1 MESMEQFIGS
11 RLVRIGDL
19 GVGGK
24 LYGGRMLE
32 FLAEQAAV
40 FAVRI
45 TGKRHLAGY
54 RFDNVVLSR
63 PVGEGEIVE
72 FYGEVKEFRRC
83 SVTFFIHGRVGG
95 AAALEAECT
104 FVNVDEKGCKQPLKE
119 S

>member
-1 MESMEQFIGS
+1 MEQFIGS
-11 RLVRIGDL
+11 RLVKICDL

-40 FAVRI
+40 FAVKI
-45 TGKRHLAGY
+45 TGKHHLAGY

-63 PVGEGEIVE
+63 PVTEGEIID
-72 FYGEVKEFRRC
+72 FYGAGPVSRRC
-83 SVTFFIHGRVGG
+83 SVTFHISARVKGVP
-95 AAALEAECT
+95 ALEADCT
-104 FVNVDEKGCKQPLKE
+104 FVNIDENGQKQPLAV